1 MPRGGNVLL
10 NHNLYTLVQKQH
22 EEGLWLDGFTLD
34 EAIFRMKNDYERRY
48 NRTYTRKR
56 IPTKRQLSS
65 VLSAS
70 PYFKK
75 IGVTRTKSVSSG
87 YSSSYEVNIWQ
98 IKPMDEIMIPIE
110 AGKQTVTQPR
120 YYPKFLKQEIERRK
134 NDEQVRRESD

>member
-1 MPRGGNVLL
+1 MPRGGNVQL
-10 NHNLYTLVQKQH
+10 NHNLYTLVQNQH
-22 EEGLWLDGFTLD
+22 EEGLWLEGFTLD
-34 EAIFRMKNDYERRY
+34 EVIFHMKNDYERRY

-75 IGVTRTKSVSSG
+75 IGVTRTKSASSG

-98 IKPMDEIMIPIE
+98 IKPMDEIMVRIE
-110 AGKQTVTQPR
+110 SGKQTITQPR